1 MSHGGSF
8 PEGFLWGAA
17 TAAYQIEGAVH
28 DDGRG
33 PSIWD
38 TFSHTPGAVVGGDTG
53 DVAADH
59 YHRYLEDV
67 DLMASLNLAAYRFS
81 IAWPRI
87 QPDGT
92 GPVNSRG
99 LAFYDRLVDAL
110 LARGII
116 PAATLYHWDLPQ
128 ALEDA
133 GGWPERDTARRFADY
148 AGLVHRALGDRVD
161 LWTTLNEPW
170 CTANLGYWSGI
181 HAPGR
186 REPGQALAAMH
197 HLLLGH
203 GMAIDAMRAQARPEE
218 QLSITLNLWPVLPAS
233 DGPQDSAA
241 ADLMDGLQNRV
252 FLDPV
257 LRGAYPQ
264 DVIAATSDLTD
275 WEFVQPGDLAVI
287 SRPIDLLGVNYYAP
301 LRAGAEPETTQRTSF
316 PADRG
321 IRVLPPQGAVTGMG
335 WEINPGAFT
344 DLLVRLQ
351 TEYGIP
357 VVVTENGAAF
367 PDVLESTGQVEDP
380 GRLAYI
386 AGHVGA
392 VHDAI
397 ARGADVRGYF
407 AWSLLDNFEW
417 AEGYAKRFGIVYVDY
432 DTMARHPKSSARWF
446 AETARLSQLQPAT
459 RVGRA
464 TAGAP

>member
-1 MSHGGSF
+1 MSTRGCF

-28 DDGRG
+28 EGGRG

-38 TFSHTPGAVVGGDTG
+38 TFAHTPGAVVGGDTG

-59 YHRYLEDV
+59 YHRYVEDV
-67 DLMASLNLAAYRFS
+67 ELMASLNLAAYRFS
-81 IAWPRI
+81 VAWPRI

-92 GPVNSRG
+92 GPVNG
-99 LAFYDRLVDAL
+99 AGVAFYDRLVDAL
-110 LARGII
+110 LARGIA
-116 PAATLYHWDLPQ
+116 PAVTLYHWDLPQ

-148 AGLVHRALGDRVD
+148 AALVHGALGDRVD

-170 CTANLGYWSGI
+170 CSANLGYGSGV

-186 REPGQALAAMH
+186 RDPGLALAAMH

-203 GMAIDAMRAQARPEE
+203 GMAIDAMRPQARVQE

-233 DGPQDSAA
+233 RSPEDAA
-241 ADLMDGLQNRV
+241 AAQLMDGFQNRAY
-252 FLDPV
+252 LDPV
-257 LRGAYPQ
+257 LRGTYPQ

-275 WEFVQPGDLAVI
+275 WEFVQPGDLDVI

-301 LRAGAEPETTQRTSF
+301 LRAGAEPDAAARTSF

-321 IRVLPPQGAVTGMG
+321 IRLLPPEGALTEMG
-335 WEINPGAFT
+335 WEINPGAFA
-344 DLLVRLQ
+344 DLLVTLQ
-351 TEYGIP
+351 AEYGVP

-367 PDVLESTGQVEDP
+367 PDVLESTGLVEDSQ
-380 GRLAYI
+380 RLAYI

-432 DTMARHPKSSARWF
+432 DTLARHPKSSARWF
-446 AETARLSQLQPAT
+446 ADTAGHNQLQPT
-459 RVGRA
+459 SGDGRA
-464 TAGAP
+464 AGAAR

>member
-1 MSHGGSF
+1 MSTVGCF

-28 DDGRG
+28 EDGRG

-67 DLMASLNLAAYRFS
+67 ELMASLDLAAYRFS

-92 GPVNSRG
+92 GPVNG
-99 LAFYDRLVDAL
+99 AGVGFYDRLVDAL
-110 LARGII
+110 LARGIT
-116 PAATLYHWDLPQ
+116 PAVTLYHWDLPQ

-133 GGWPERDTARRFADY
+133 GGWPERETALRFADY
-148 AGLVHRALGDRVD
+148 AALVHGALGDRVD

-170 CTANLGYWSGI
+170 CSANLGYWYGV

-186 REPGQALAAMH
+186 TEPGRALAAMH

-203 GMAIDAMRAQARPEE
+203 GMAIDAMRAQARAEE

-233 DGPQDSAA
+233 QSPEDTAA
-241 ADLMDGLQNRV
+241 ADLMDGFQNRV

-257 LRGAYPQ
+257 LRGTYPQ

-275 WEFVQPGDLAVI
+275 WAFVKPGDLAVI

-301 LRAGAEPETTQRTSF
+301 LRAGGEPDAAARTSF

-321 IRVLPPQGAVTGMG
+321 IRLLPPQGTLTEMG
-335 WEINPGAFT
+335 WEINPGAFA
-344 DLLVRLQ
+344 DLLVALH

-367 PDVLESTGQVEDP
+367 PDVLEPTGQVEDP
-380 GRLAYI
+380 RRLAYI

-432 DTMARHPKSSARWF
+432 DTMTRHPKSSARWF
-446 AETARLSQLQPAT
+446 AETARHSRLQPTSSDRPVA
-459 RVGRA
+459 G
-464 TAGAP
+464 GAP

>member
-1 MSHGGSF
+1 MSNEGRF

-28 DDGRG
+28 EDGRG

-59 YHRYLEDV
+59 YHRYVEDV
-67 DLMASLNLAAYRFS
+67 ELMASLNLAAYRFS

-87 QPDGT
+87 QPDGS
-92 GPVNSRG
+92 GPVNG
-99 LAFYDRLVDAL
+99 AGMAFYDRLVDAL
-110 LARGII
+110 LARGIA
-116 PAATLYHWDLPQ
+116 PAVTLYHWDLPQ

-133 GGWPERDTARRFADY
+133 GGWPARDTALRFADY
-148 AGLVHRALGDRVD
+148 AALVHGALGDRVD

-170 CTANLGYWSGI
+170 CSANLGYWSGV

-186 REPGQALAAMH
+186 TEPGQSLAAMH

-203 GMAIDAMRAQARPEE
+203 GMAIDAMRAQARVEE

-233 DGPQDSAA
+233 HSPEDAAA
-241 ADLMDGLQNRV
+241 ADLMDGFQNRV
-252 FLDPV
+252 YLDPV

-275 WEFVQPGDLAVI
+275 WEFVKPGDLDVI

-301 LRAGAEPETTQRTSF
+301 LRAGGEPDAAARTSF

-321 IRVLPPQGAVTGMG
+321 IRRLPPEGALTEMG
-335 WEINPGAFT
+335 WEINPGAFA
-344 DLLVRLQ
+344 DLLVQLH

-357 VVVTENGAAF
+357 LVVTENGAAF
-367 PDVLESTGQVEDP
+367 PDVLESTGQVEDSQ
-380 GRLAYI
+380 RRAYI

-397 ARGADVRGYF
+397 TRGADVRGYF

-432 DTMARHPKSSARWF
+432 ATMARHPKSSARWF
-446 AETARLSQLQPAT
+446 AETARRSQLQPAS
-459 RVGRA
+459 RDGRA
-464 TAGAP
+464 AGGAR